1 MVDFSKH
8 IQKERELILTN
19 TNPTNNNPFDKEED
33 IFNYSIKETYPP
45 EALIHIEPDFNKIYE
60 FSGVP
65 TFKRLYSDASSFGVY
80 NFFSFENLPM
90 GKIQRNA
97 DNQLVYLITLRGKM
111 QELDT
116 TSKLPYKVKSKISNH
131 QKWGFGYE
139 VISISQDVPL
149 SKDDQHNF
157 LRSILTQ
164 NQAEE
169 MLSKYPNII
178 DMILKDEK
186 VDLNNLKGI
195 GDFTWNLIKNKVLEN
210 YLIADVL
217 AMLSP
222 YGISY
227 KKIKQLLKEEE
238 NHHLLKQKLFND
250 PYIITEIDGIG
261 FKTAD
266 SIALKINPELLLSEQ
281 RLKSFILH
289 YLKETGENNGHTWIY
304 KSELDSAI
312 KENVLEVENIYEN
325 FIEKEK
331 ISKENL
337 LIEED
342 ENGSI
347 KIGLM
352 YYHWIEQEIW
362 NIVGR
367 FNDSEPIEVTQEH
380 INEGISKA
388 EQEQGFIFTKEQRE
402 TIINITK
409 NNFNLLSGRAGVGK
423 SSVSRG
429 ILHVYEQLNY
439 SLVCCTLSAKA
450 AIRLNE
456 TTGFPSGTIHKLLK
470 AKPGG
475 IFEYNYHNQL
485 EQGVYLIDESSMINA
500 YLFHRLLQSIPD
512 GSKIIMVGDH
522 AQIFPI
528 GYGNVFSDLLE
539 KKIFQSNKL
548 TKILRQAEK
557 SGIIS
562 DANKIRE
569 GKSPFSKKELKMI
582 RGELQDMYY
591 IFRNNRESLNKIAI
605 NTFMKS
611 LNDGKNIDDIM
622 ILVPRKSKVIN
633 STQEINKK
641 IQSLLFSDN
650 KIYIKYGENKF
661 FIGDKV
667 IHTKNNY
674 NKNVMNGEIGYI
686 KEIDN
691 YDKNKISIVVEYI
704 DKYISY
710 SKSDLKELELA
721 YAITLHRFQGSQC
734 DDIILIIDNTHYMLL
749 SRNFLYT
756 GLTRSVKRCLLLAE
770 PSAYDICIKNSE
782 STTRNT
788 WMKGF

>member
-1 MVDFSKH
+1 MKISEEFEFEEIKTTYNNKKSDLPIDFD
-8 IQKERELILTN
+8 Q
-19 TNPTNNNPFDKEED
+19 
-33 IFNYSIKETYPP
+33 
-45 EALIHIEPDFNKIYE
+45 IYE
-60 FSGVP
+60 FTGFS
-65 TFKRLYSDASSFGVY
+65 TYERFYSDDSSWGVY
-80 NFFSFENLPM
+80 TFNSEIELPTSIAIKSGNIFSTKEDDRILY
-90 GKIQRNA
+90 Q
-97 DNQLVYLITLRGKM
+97 VTLRGKM
-111 QELDT
+111 QRLDY
-116 TSKLPYKVKSKISNH
+116 SDVPYKVRAKLSNH
-131 QKWGFGYE
+131 SKWGYGFE
-139 VISISQDVPL
+139 VISISQDTPKTVED
-149 SKDDQHNF
+149 SKLF
-157 LRSILTQ
+157 LKSILTE
-164 NQAEE
+164 NQVETLLE
-169 MLSKYPNII
+169 VYPDIV
-178 DMILKDEK
+178 DMVISNSNVDSEI
-186 VDLNNLKGI
+186 DLNKLNGI
-195 GDFTWNLIKNKVLEN
+195 KEFTWKIIKNKILDN
-210 YLIADVL
+210 YLMADVL
-217 AMLSP
+217 SLLSP
-222 YGISY
+222 YGISQ
-227 KKIKQLLKEEE
+227 KRIKQLFNEEPNPYLLKEK
-238 NHHLLKQKLFND
+238 LLND

-266 SIALKINPELLLSEQ
+266 TIALKINDSLLVSEQ

-312 KENVLEVENIYEN
+312 KENVLEVEGIYEN

-362 NIVGR
+362 NIIRR
-367 FNDSEPIEVTQEH
+367 FNDSEPIEVTQEN
-380 INEGISKA
+380 IDEGISKA

-429 ILHVYEQLNY
+429 ILHVYDQLNY

-485 EQGVYLIDESSMINA
+485 EQGIYLIDESSMINA

-650 KIYIKYGENKF
+650 KIYVKYGENKF

-674 NKNVMNGEIGYI
+674 DKNVMNGEIGYI

-691 YDKNKISIVVEYI
+691 YDKNKESIVVEYT
-704 DKYISY
+704 DKYIFY

-770 PSAYDICIKNSE
+770 PSAFDICIKNNE
-782 STTRNT
+782 STIRNT

>member
-1 MVDFSKH
+1 MNNFEFEPFEPIITNKKSDLPIDFDKTYEFTGF
-8 IQKERELILTN
+8 ITYERFYSDDSSWGVYTFNSEIEL
-19 TNPTNNNPFDKEED
+19 PTSITIRNNNLFSTKED
-33 IFNYSIKETYPP
+33 DRIFYQ
-45 EALIHIEPDFNKIYE
+45 
-60 FSGVP
+60 V
-65 TFKRLYSDASSFGVY
+65 
-80 NFFSFENLPM
+80 
-90 GKIQRNA
+90 
-97 DNQLVYLITLRGKM
+97 TLRGKM
-111 QELDT
+111 QRLDY
-116 TSKLPYKVKSKISNH
+116 SDIPYKVKAKLSNH
-131 QKWGFGYE
+131 SKWGYGFE
-139 VISISQDVPL
+139 VIGISQDTPKTVDD
-149 SKDDQHNF
+149 SKLF
-157 LRSILTQ
+157 LKSILTE
-164 NQAEE
+164 NQVETLLE
-169 MLSKYPNII
+169 VYPDIV
-178 DMILKDEK
+178 DMVINNKDVDSEI
-186 VDLNNLKGI
+186 DLNKLKGI
-195 GDFTWNLIKNKVLEN
+195 KDFTWTIIKNKILDN
-210 YLIADVL
+210 YLMADVL
-217 AMLSP
+217 SLLSP
-222 YGISY
+222 YGISQ
-227 KKIKQLLKEEE
+227 KRIKQLFNEEPNPYLLKEK
-238 NHHLLKQKLFND
+238 LLND

-266 SIALKINPELLLSEQ
+266 TIALKINNGLLVSEQ

-650 KIYIKYGENKF
+650 KIYVKYGENKF

-674 NKNVMNGEIGYI
+674 DKNVMNGEIGYI

-691 YDKNKISIVVEYI
+691 YDKNKESVVVEYM

-770 PSAYDICIKNSE
+770 PSAYDICIKNNE
-782 STTRNT
+782 STIRNT